1 MMPYLP
7 LSTEVEEINMNNRF
21 WMIGLL
27 IIMAVVCSS
36 ALALV
41 NIKIAPIIQRNNEI
55 KYMGTV
61 LEVFG
66 ISYDKG
72 NSDSII
78 SKYKQA
84 IEEDEVDGLKL
95 FKDKESGRTATSFSG
110 SGFQGPIILIIALED
125 DMITGFKV
133 VSQVETPGLGAR
145 ITEKSFQSSFIGK
158 RISRGIAMTR
168 SGSAGISEFDAIT
181 GATETSRA
189 LERILNRGFARYFEL
204 VKKEL

>member
-1 MMPYLP
+1 
-7 LSTEVEEINMNNRF
+7 MNNRY

-55 KYMGTV
+55 TYMSTV
-61 LEVFG
+61 LDVFG
-66 ISYDKG
+66 IMYDAE

-78 SKYKQA
+78 STYAQK
-84 IEEDEVDGLKL
+84 IEESDIGGLRL
-95 FKDKESGRTATSFSG
+95 FIDKESGRNATSISG
-110 SGFQGPIILIIALED
+110 SGFQGPIILIVALED
-125 DMITGFKV
+125 DMISGFKV

-145 ITEKSFQSSFIGK
+145 ITEEEFQKSFIGK
-158 RISRGIAMTR
+158 RISNGIAMTK
-168 SGSAGISEFDAIT
+168 SGNAGISEFDAIT

-189 LERILNRGFARYFEL
+189 LVRILNKGFLQYFEQ